1 MTSEYWRDVEYAMG
15 PKRPDPPGFEIMD
28 AIHRAAITTLGQGA
42 KIRVTSGQEGDLPQH
57 GSNRHKTGLAADF
70 QVFRPDGTLVGVGD
84 PDALNFASKAAQ
96 FGVRGIGAGNE
107 YMGANTFHFDMMPHA
122 DYGPN
127 QGPVWGSWA
136 KDNRQALLKAMGLG
150 PMGPGQ
156 QQPPMPGQ
164 TMSAQNTAQQPGI
177 MDFIQ
182 AGGRAVQKGLQNGDL
197 MDRLALGFNTMRL
210 NPDPNLAAGIRES
223 MSDRR
228 ERMASAGSANRT
240 VAMLRN
246 MKGPD
251 GKPIPAALQAA
262 DLIEGNPESATSVLQ
277 SFYAGQMKA
286 KTGLANKDYPN
297 GVSVVTQNDGT
308 KKYML
313 NGVELTDPVEIQ
325 KAIQDVIRYEAE
337 LSGSNRQAVLNQDRA
352 ADIYTKIGLSQQS
365 IITTDRAIRAIDAGG
380 VTGFVRNYLPDIT
393 LASAELRNA
402 MNTMGLDVIS
412 SVTFGALSQ
421 EEMKTAMDIG
431 SPRSLA
437 PADLRQ
443 WLVDKKSAQE
453 KAMAAL
459 TKAARWFSK
468 PGNTLDGWFDQQ
480 AQSGANPAAPSNPF
494 AAMSAQDISDYMAAN
509 LANMT
514 TAQKAQA
521 LARLSELQGQ
531 QP

>member
-42 KIRVTSGQEGDLPQH
+42 KIRVTSGQEGDQPQH

-122 DYGPN
+122 DYSPN

-136 KDNRQALLKAMGLG
+136 KDNRQALLKAMGLT
-150 PMGPGQ
+150 MGPGQ
-156 QQPPMPGQ
+156 QQPMPGQ
-164 TMSAQNTAQQPGI
+164 RQVAQNDNQQPGI
-177 MDFIQ
+177 MEYL
-182 AGGRAVQKGLQNGDL
+182 GNGLRKGLRNGDL

-210 NPDPNLAAGIRES
+210 EPDANLAAGIRES

-228 ERMASAGSANRT
+228 ERAATVSDANRT
-240 VAMLRN
+240 VDMLRK

-251 GKPIPAALQAA
+251 GKPIPSALQAA
-262 DLIEGNPESATSVLQ
+262 DLIEGGGPPGAILQ
-277 SFYAGQMKA
+277 SFYQSQNKA
-286 KTGLANKDYPN
+286 KTGLANRDYPN

-365 IITTDRAIRAIDAGG
+365 IITTNRAIAAIDNNGMS
-380 VTGFVRNYLPDIT
+380 GFVANYLPDIT

-402 MNTMGLDVIS
+402 MNTMGLDIIS

-421 EEMKTAMDIG
+421 EEMRTAMDIG
-431 SPRSLA
+431 APRSLA

-443 WLVDKKSAQE
+443 WLVDKKAAQE

-480 AQSGANPAAPSNPF
+480 AQSGANPAAPSNQF
-494 AAMSAQDISDYMAAN
+494 ATMSAQDISDYMAAN

-514 TAQKAQA
+514 TAAKAQA
-521 LARLSELQGQ
+521 LARLQELQRS

>member
-1 MTSEYWRDVEYAMG
+1 VTSEYWRDVEYAMG

-42 KIRVTSGQEGDLPQH
+42 KIRVTSGQEGDQPQH

-122 DYGPN
+122 DYSPD

-136 KDNRQALLKAMGLG
+136 QDNRQALLQAMGLG
-150 PMGPGQ
+150 PMEPGQ

-182 AGGRAVQKGLQNGDL
+182 AGGRAVQKGLRNGNL

-210 NPDPNLAAGIRES
+210 EPDANLAAGIRES
-223 MSDRR
+223 MADRR
-228 ERMASAGSANRT
+228 ERTATAGSANRT
-240 VAMLRN
+240 VDMLRQ

-251 GKPIPAALQAA
+251 GKPIPSALQAA
-262 DLIEGNPESATSVLQ
+262 DLIEGGGPPGAILQ
-277 SFYAGQMKA
+277 SFYQSQNKA
-286 KTGLANKDYPN
+286 STGLANRDYPN
-297 GVSVVTQNDGT
+297 GLSVVTQNDGT
-308 KKYML
+308 KKYMK
-313 NGVELTDPVEIQ
+313 NGVVLTDPTEIEA
-325 KAIQDVIRYEAE
+325 AIQDTIRYDSE
-337 LSGSNRQAVLNQDRA
+337 LAGSNRQAVLNQDRA
-352 ADIYTKIGLSQQS
+352 SDTYTKIGLLQQG
-365 IITTDRAIRAIDAGG
+365 IITTNRAIAAIDAGG
-380 VTGFVRNYLPDIT
+380 VTGFVQNYLPDIT
-393 LASAELRNA
+393 TASAELRNA

-421 EEMKTAMDIG
+421 EEMRTAMDIG
-431 SPRSLA
+431 APRSLN
-437 PADLRQ
+437 PQFLRQ
-443 WLVDKKSAQE
+443 WLVDKKVAQE
-453 KAMAAL
+453 KAMAAA

>member
-156 QQPPMPGQ
+156 RQPMPGQ
-164 TMSAQNTAQQPGI
+164 MQVAQNDTQQPGI

-228 ERMASAGSANRT
+228 ERMASAGGKNAT
-240 VAMLRN
+240 VAHLR
-246 MKGPD
+246 KIGATDPYALELAD
-251 GKPIPAALQAA
+251 AVETGGISPKAALTTYYQTKMSGQNTQRSDVYKVPEGTVTVSSKKNGETEYRLNGRLITDPTEIEDIMSQANLFEVA
-262 DLIEGNPESATSVLQ
+262 Q
-277 SFYAGQMKA
+277 AGDIQGA
-286 KTGLANKDYPN
+286 KTQAQKEAENL
-297 GVSVVTQNDGT
+297 VTARKSYRT
-308 KKYML
+308 A
-313 NGVELTDPVEIQ
+313 VEL
-325 KAIQDVIRYEAE
+325 EAK
-337 LSGSNRQAVLNQDRA
+337 SV
-352 ADIYTKIGLSQQS
+352 
-365 IITTDRAIRAIDAGG
+365 
-380 VTGFVRNYLPDIT
+380 
-393 LASAELRNA
+393 
-402 MNTMGLDVIS
+402 DVIS
-412 SVTFGALSQ
+412 RILNNPQGLIDGTGALVGGVRPDDTRFRALSAEAQ
-421 EEMKTAMDIG
+421 DFITNHYQLMGTVFTSVFEALKGGG
-431 SPRSLA
+431 SITENETTQA
-437 PADLRQ
+437 
-443 WLVDKKSAQE
+443 
-453 KAMAAL
+453 
-459 TKAARWFSK
+459 KAAAARM
-468 PGNTLDGWFDQQ
+468 NT
-480 AQSGANPAAPSNPF
+480 ATTPAVYIEALREYR
-494 AAMSAQDISDYMAAN
+494 QR
-509 LANMT
+509 LAN
-514 TAQKAQA
+514 AIA
-521 LARLSELQGQ
+521 ARKDEIDGVDPTRTDTELDFDIF
-531 QP
+531 PSLED

>member
-1 MTSEYWRDVEYAMG
+1 MTSAIRPDFDFIKEDIFRGESRGDYDALFNYQNRPGGLFDDIKVSKMTVDEALDFASPRSGYGNYVKMVNPESVYSTPMGAFQVVGNTLKMAKRGLGLRGDEIMTRQLQDRIGRYIYDVQGTDAWAGYTGPRYG
-15 PKRPDPPGFEIMD
+15 PKP
-28 AIHRAAITTLGQGA
+28 
-42 KIRVTSGQEGDLPQH
+42 KGQEG
-57 GSNRHKTGLAADF
+57 AF
-70 QVFRPDGTLVGVGD
+70 MMD
-84 PDALNFASKAAQ
+84 PDPQNEQKA
-96 FGVRGIGAGNE
+96 
-107 YMGANTFHFDMMPHA
+107 
-122 DYGPN
+122 
-127 QGPVWGSWA
+127 
-136 KDNRQALLKAMGLG
+136 
-150 PMGPGQ
+150 
-156 QQPPMPGQ
+156 
-164 TMSAQNTAQQPGI
+164 QPGI
-177 MDFIQ
+177 MELL
-182 AGGRAVQKGLQNGDL
+182 GNGLRKGLQNGDL
-197 MDRLALGFNTMRL
+197 MDRLAFGFNTMRL
-210 NPDPNLAAGIRES
+210 EPDANLAAGIRES
-223 MSDRR
+223 MADRR
-228 ERMASAGSANRT
+228 ERMATVSDANRT
-240 VAMLRN
+240 VDMLRK

-251 GKPIPAALQAA
+251 GKPIPSAMQAA
-262 DLIEGNPESATSVLQ
+262 DLIEGGGPPAAILQ
-277 SFYAGQMKA
+277 SFYQSQNKA
-286 KTGLANKDYPN
+286 KTGLANRDYPN

-365 IITTDRAIRAIDAGG
+365 IITTNRAIAAIDNNGMS
-380 VTGFVRNYLPDIT
+380 GFVANYLPDIT

-402 MNTMGLDVIS
+402 MNTMGLDIIS

-421 EEMKTAMDIG
+421 QEMETAMDIG
-431 SPRSLA
+431 APRSLA

-443 WLVDKKSAQE
+443 WLVDKKAAQE

-459 TKAARWFSK
+459 TKAARWFSR

-521 LARLSELQGQ
+521 VARLQELQRS

>member
-28 AIHRAAITTLGQGA
+28 AIHRAAITTLGEGA
-42 KIRVTSGQEGDLPQH
+42 KIRVTSGQEGNLPQH

-70 QVFRPDGTLVGVGD
+70 QVYRPDGTLVNIGD

-107 YMGANTFHFDMMPHA
+107 YVGANTFHFDMMPHA

-136 KDNRQALLKAMGLG
+136 KDNRQALLKAMGLT
-150 PMGPGQ
+150 MGPGQ
-156 QQPPMPGQ
+156 QQPMPGQ
-164 TMSAQNTAQQPGI
+164 RQVAQNDNQQPGI
-177 MDFIQ
+177 MELI
-182 AGGRAVQKGLQNGDL
+182 GNGLRKGLQNGDL

-210 NPDPNLAAGIRES
+210 EPDANLAAGIRES

-228 ERMASAGSANRT
+228 ERMAAAGSANRT

-251 GKPIPAALQAA
+251 GKPIPSAMQAA
-262 DLIEGNPESATSVLQ
+262 DLIEGNPDSATSVLQ
-277 SFYAGQMKA
+277 SFFAGQMKA

-297 GVSVVTQNDGT
+297 GLSVVTQNDGT

-313 NGVELTDPVEIQ
+313 NGVALTDPVEIQ
-325 KAIQDVIRYEAE
+325 KAIQDVIRYDAE
-337 LSGSNRQAVLNQDRA
+337 LQGSTRQAVLNQDRA

-365 IITTDRAIRAIDAGG
+365 IITTNRAIAAIDNNGMS
-380 VTGFVRNYLPDIT
+380 GFVANYLPDIT

-402 MNTMGLDVIS
+402 MNTMGLDIIS

-421 EEMKTAMDIG
+421 QEMETAMDIG
-431 SPRSLA
+431 APRSLA

-443 WLVDKKSAQE
+443 WLVDKKAAQE

-459 TKAARWFSK
+459 TKAARWFSR

-521 LARLSELQGQ
+521 VARLQELQRS

>member
-1 MTSEYWRDVEYAMG
+1 VTSEYWRDVEYAMG

-42 KIRVTSGQEGDLPQH
+42 KIRVTSGQEGDQPQH

-70 QVFRPDGTLVGVGD
+70 QVFRPDGTLVGAGD
-84 PDALNFASKAAQ
+84 DDALNFASKAAQ

-136 KDNRQALLKAMGLG
+136 KDNRQALLQAMGLG
-150 PMGPGQ
+150 PMEPGQ

-164 TMSAQNTAQQPGI
+164 TLSAQNTAQQPGI
-177 MDFIQ
+177 MEYL
-182 AGGRAVQKGLQNGDL
+182 GNGLRKGLQNGDL

-210 NPDPNLAAGIRES
+210 EPDSNLAAGIRES

-228 ERMASAGSANRT
+228 KSMASAGSANRT

-251 GKPIPAALQAA
+251 GQPIPSALQAA

-286 KTGLANKDYPN
+286 KTGLANRDYPN
-297 GVSVVTQNDGT
+297 GLSVVTQNDGT
-308 KKYML
+308 KKYMK
-313 NGVELTDPVEIQ
+313 NGVVLSAPAEIEA
-325 KAIQDVIRYEAE
+325 AIQDTIRYDSE
-337 LSGSNRQAVLNQDRA
+337 LAGSNRQAVLNQDRA
-352 ADIYTKIGLSQQS
+352 ADIYSKIGLSRNS
-365 IITTDRAIRAIDAGG
+365 IQTTDRAIAAIDAGG
-380 VTGFVRNYLPDIT
+380 ITGFMADYFPNIT
-393 LASAELRNA
+393 QASAELANA
-402 MNTMGLDVIS
+402 MDTMGLDVIS
-412 SVTFGALSQ
+412 SVTFGALS
-421 EEMKTAMDIG
+421 EAEMRTAMNIG

-443 WLVDKKSAQE
+443 WLVDKKDAQQ
-453 KAMAAL
+453 KAMVAL

-480 AQSGANPAAPSNPF
+480 AQAGANPAAPGDQF
-494 AAMSAQDISDYMAAN
+494 ATMSAQDISDYMNAN

-514 TAQKAQA
+514 TAAKAQA
-521 LARLSELQGQ
+521 LARLQELQRS

>member
-42 KIRVTSGQEGDLPQH
+42 KIRVTSGQEGDQPQH

-84 PDALNFASKAAQ
+84 PDALNFSSKAAQ

-136 KDNRQALLKAMGLG
+136 KDNRQALLQAMGLG
-150 PMGPGQ
+150 PMEPGQ

-182 AGGRAVQKGLQNGDL
+182 AGGRAVQKGLRNGNL

-210 NPDPNLAAGIRES
+210 EPDANLAAGIRES
-223 MSDRR
+223 MADRR
-228 ERMASAGSANRT
+228 ERTASAGSANRT
-240 VAMLRN
+240 VDMLRQ

-251 GKPIPAALQAA
+251 GKPIPSALQAA
-262 DLIEGNPESATSVLQ
+262 DLIEGGGPPGAILQ
-277 SFYAGQMKA
+277 SFYQSQNKA
-286 KTGLANKDYPN
+286 NTGLANRDYPN
-297 GVSVVTQNDGT
+297 GLSVVTQNDGT

-313 NGVELTDPVEIQ
+313 NGVAITDPVEIQ
-325 KAIQDVIRYEAE
+325 KAIQDTIRFDAE
-337 LSGSNRQAVLNQDRA
+337 LAGSNRQAVLNQDRA
-352 ADIYTKIGLSQQS
+352 ADIYSKIGLSRNS
-365 IITTDRAIRAIDAGG
+365 IQTTDRAIAAIDAGG
-380 VTGFVRNYLPDIT
+380 ITGFMADYFPNIT
-393 LASAELRNA
+393 QASAELANA
-402 MNTMGLDVIS
+402 MDTMGLDVIS
-412 SVTFGALSQ
+412 SVTFGALS
-421 EEMKTAMDIG
+421 EAEMRTAMNIG

-443 WLVDKKSAQE
+443 WLVDKKDAQQ
-453 KAMAAL
+453 KAMVAL

-480 AQSGANPAAPSNPF
+480 AQAGANPAAPGDQF
-494 AAMSAQDISDYMAAN
+494 ATMSAQDISDYMNAN

-514 TAQKAQA
+514 TAAKAQA
-521 LARLSELQGQ
+521 LARLQELQRSR
-531 QP
+531 P

>member
-42 KIRVTSGQEGDLPQH
+42 KIRVTSGQEGDQPQH
-57 GSNRHKTGLAADF
+57 GSNRHKTGMAADF

-122 DYGPN
+122 DYSPD

-136 KDNRQALLKAMGLG
+136 QDNRQALLKAMGLG
-150 PMGPGQ
+150 PMTPGQ
-156 QQPPMPGQ
+156 QQQFPPGQ
-164 TMSAQNTAQQPGI
+164 GQNAQNDDPQPGI
-177 MDFIQ
+177 MEYL
-182 AGGRAVQKGLQNGDL
+182 GNGLRKGLQNGNL

-210 NPDPNLAAGIRES
+210 EPDANLAAGIRES
-223 MSDRR
+223 MADRR
-228 ERMASAGSANRT
+228 ERTATVSDANRT
-240 VAMLRN
+240 VDMLRK

-251 GKPIPAALQAA
+251 GKPIPSAMQAA
-262 DLIEGNPESATSVLQ
+262 DLIEGGGPPAAILQ
-277 SFYAGQMKA
+277 SFYQSQNKA
-286 KTGLANKDYPN
+286 STGLANRDYPN
-297 GVSVVTQNDGT
+297 GLSVVTQNDGT
-308 KKYML
+308 KKYMK
-313 NGVELTDPVEIQ
+313 NGVVLSAPAEIEA
-325 KAIQDVIRYEAE
+325 AIQDTIRYDSE
-337 LSGSNRQAVLNQDRA
+337 LAGSNRQAVLNQDRA

-365 IITTDRAIRAIDAGG
+365 IITTNRAIQAIDDGG
-380 VTGFVRNYLPDIT
+380 VTGFVQNYLPDIT

-402 MNTMGLDVIS
+402 MNTMGLDIIS

-421 EEMKTAMDIG
+421 AEMETAMDIG
-431 SPRSLA
+431 APRSLA

-443 WLVDKKSAQE
+443 WLVDKKVAQE

-480 AQSGANPAAPSNPF
+480 AQAGANPAAPGDQF
-494 AAMSAQDISDYMAAN
+494 ATMSAQEISDYMAAN

-514 TAQKAQA
+514 TAAKAQA
-521 LARLSELQGQ
+521 LARLKALQRL